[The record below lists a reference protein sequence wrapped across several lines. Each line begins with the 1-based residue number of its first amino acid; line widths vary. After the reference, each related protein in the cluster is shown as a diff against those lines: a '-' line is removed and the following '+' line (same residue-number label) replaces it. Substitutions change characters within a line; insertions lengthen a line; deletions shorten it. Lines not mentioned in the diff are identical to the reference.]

1 MVLMTSTQYTTVWWG
16 VMRFTCRSHQKNR
29 GKKADALTGTE
40 EQRLPRLL
48 QTWSL
53 QARRG
58 HRAEREGRELTA
70 SCGSHGAV
78 GPRTGQ
84 ARHTLWRPRM
94 PACLGTGALEE
105 SVVCPGGPTTGEDSH
120 VNVYEDGSGWS
131 VVTACEKASVKRSA
145 AFAQLCWPMC
155 CRH

>member
-1 MVLMTSTQYTTVWWG
+1 MEGETQGEMVLMYTIHNTQLCGGG
-16 VMRFTCRSHQKNR
+16 VRFTCQSHQKNR
-29 GKKADALTGTE
+29 GKEADALTGTV

-58 HRAEREGRELTA
+58 HRAEREGRELTD

-84 ARHTLWRPRM
+84 ARHPLWRPRR

-105 SVVCPGGPTTGEDSH
+105 WAVFRSDKTQTQNETTLQWNSSSEL
-120 VNVYEDGSGWS
+120 
-131 VVTACEKASVKRSA
+131 CEMRSPR
-145 AFAQLCWPMC
+145 L
-155 CRH
+155 

>member
-1 MVLMTSTQYTTVWWG
+1 MMTSTQYTTVWWG
-16 VMRFTCRSHQKNR
+16 VRFTCHSHQKNR

-40 EQRLPRLL
+40 EQSLPRLL
-48 QTWSL
+48 QTWIL

-78 GPRTGQ
+78 GPRTG
-84 ARHTLWRPRM
+84 HTLRRPRM
-94 PACLGTGALEE
+94 LACLGTGALKE
-105 SVVCPGGPTTGEDSH
+105 SVVCPGGPTTGGDSH

-131 VVTACEKASVKRSA
+131 VVTAHGKASVKRSA
-145 AFAQLCWPMC
+145 TFSQLLWPMC
-155 CRH
+155 CGH